1 MFYDSWLGIPVKL
14 DSETCDSFISVIPA
28 KAGIQNRSMPQKD
41 LDTKTPWIPAFAGM
55 TCNLTTLPR
64 NSRFRRNPVTTTVAE
79 RSDCGDAC
87 IPPVEERDRRRND
100 GNKAVTRLG
109 IQLDDNPKLHALGN
123 WRKGRGRTAL
133 CPRGGRA
140 LQTLDSV
147 YRGNAE
153 AGELRSVACTGVRP
167 PATGTSRRRASTP

>member
-64 NSRFRRNPVTTTVAE
+64 NSRFRRNPVTTTVAG

-87 IPPVEERDRRRND
+87 IPPVEKRDRRRND
-100 GNKAVTRLG
+100 GNKAVIRLG
-109 IQLDDNPKLHALGN
+109 IQLDDNPKLMH
-123 WRKGRGRTAL
+123 
-133 CPRGGRA
+133 
-140 LQTLDSV
+140 S
-147 YRGNAE
+147 E
-153 AGELRSVACTGVRP
+153 TGVKGGAEQHYAQEVAGPCKPWIPSIAEMLRL
-167 PATGTSRRRASTP
+167 AN